1 MSTTPR
7 STPETHRETKTL
19 CEQLM
24 LLKMPFAREHFE
36 PLAQEATAQ
45 HWSHVSYFARLI
57 EGEAAWREDRS
68 IRRRVRLAR
77 FPVLKSLEQFDWNWP
92 KKINRLQIQ
101 NLFRLAFVTDK
112 ANVIFLGTVG
122 VGKSHLSVALAHTAC
137 MRGYPV
143 LFTTAIDI
151 VNTLSAA
158 QATGTLKRAMNRYLR
173 PAIVLIDE
181 LGYLPIDKTGA
192 DLLFQIIS
200 GRYERGS
207 TLITSNKVY
216 KRWAEIFNNDSTLTS
231 ALLDRLLHH
240 AETILIEGPSYRGKD
255 HAHSAE

>member
-1 MSTTPR
+1 
-7 STPETHRETKTL
+7 
-19 CEQLM
+19 
-24 LLKMPFAREHFE
+24 
-36 PLAQEATAQ
+36 
-45 HWSHVSYFARLI
+45 
-57 EGEAAWREDRS
+57 
-68 IRRRVRLAR
+68 
-77 FPVLKSLEQFDWNWP
+77 
-92 KKINRLQIQ
+92 
-101 NLFRLAFVTDK
+101 
-112 ANVIFLGTVG
+112 
-122 VGKSHLSVALAHTAC
+122 
-137 MRGYPV
+137 V

-158 QATGTLKRAMNRYLR
+158 QATGSLKRAMNRYLR

-200 GRYERGS
+200 GRYEHGS
-207 TLITSNKVY
+207 TVITSNRVY

-255 HAHSAE
+255 HAEPTE